1 MASNTATRKSMNAL
15 LNTPTDSEN
24 INITQNLDMNSFKI
38 VDLGSGTDATDAVNL
53 GQIAGIATNTAKIAI
68 IENSCNIY

>member
-1 MASNTATRKSMNAL
+1 MASNTATRKSMNGL

-38 VDLGSGTDATDAVNL
+38 VDLGTGTDATDAVKDFNKEIKEANDM
-53 GQIAGIATNTAKIAI
+53 GKRKSQKR
-68 IENSCNIY
+68 SNIC